1 MPDMSQRP
9 WWSPGAGDPVSRTE
23 RAAQLV
29 DALMKVPVLDTLRSR
44 RLCVETALERL
55 GQRLSVAEF
64 DEKKP
69 HLVEMVKVFG
79 GVPEG
84 WRELT
89 GAVRFLAHYDLPSEQ
104 AAALAVGPAPHLG
117 DSEQRRELA
126 SLLAGLDRQNVPEL
140 ERIFAF
146 AAGDGFGPLPASV
159 RTAWE
164 AYELLEN
171 CNVPPDGVSRSVRFV
186 QEVAYVVGP
195 ELGDALRQWLSRD
208 VRASVDEGVEAMRL
222 LDNVRRST
230 GRWRE
235 AAEGTAY
242 VVVRLHPC
250 EDSAEH
256 VWLTCWTSTGG
267 SWEPRQR
274 DDRRLPLSDVPARVA
289 ALVDQEEARLRH
301 HRGGVVLEFI
311 LPVDM
316 VNTPVEEW
324 PRAAPFGSAAQDAA
338 FAAPFGMEYKVV
350 IRSLERMDALHLHR
364 VWNERWQVLTGGGA
378 ASVHRCEKGDG
389 SQRQHLYAKLKQ
401 DPSIALMTLGSPPD
415 DEAGRRELVLGLQVG
430 LPVLLWA
437 HEGAL
442 SDREHAVVHT
452 LSDAGGWDAL
462 LDHVTRLHFSPGT
475 RDDGRED
482 AMRSRIA
489 VLWDDPSRLPEVPE
503 SAG

>member
-1 MPDMSQRP
+1 MPEMSEHP
-9 WWSPGAGDPVSRTE
+9 LWITSPGHQVSRGE
-23 RAAQLV
+23 RATQLV
-29 DALMKVPVLDTLRSR
+29 DALMKVPVLDTVRSR
-44 RLCVETALERL
+44 RLCIETALERL

-64 DEKKP
+64 DERKL

-79 GVPEG
+79 SVPEG

-104 AAALAVGPAPHLG
+104 AAALAGGPAPHLG
-117 DSEQRRELA
+117 DSRQRRELA
-126 SLLAGLDRQNVPEL
+126 SLLGGLDRQSVPEL

-146 AAGDGFGPLPASV
+146 AAGDGFGPLPSGV

-171 CNVPPDGVSRSVRFV
+171 CNVPSDGVSRCVRFA
-186 QEVAYVVGP
+186 QEVGYVVGP
-195 ELGDALRQWLSRD
+195 ELGDALRQWLSRE
-208 VRASVDEGVEAMRL
+208 VRSSTGEGVEAMRL
-222 LDNVRRST
+222 LSDVRRGT
-230 GRWRE
+230 GRWRQ
-235 AAEGTAY
+235 AADGTAY
-242 VVVRLHPC
+242 LVIRLHPC
-250 EDSAEH
+250 EESSEH

-267 SWEPRQR
+267 SWQPRQR
-274 DDRRLPLSDVPARVA
+274 DDRRLPLSQVPARVA

-324 PRAAPFGSAAQDAA
+324 PRAAPFGATGGDSA

-364 VWNERWQVLTGGGA
+364 VWNERWQVLTNGGGA
-378 ASVHRCEKGDG
+378 NVHRCEQGDG
-389 SQRQHLYAKLKQ
+389 SEQHRLYVKLKQ
-401 DPSIALMTLGSPPD
+401 DSSISLMTLGSPPD
-415 DEAGRRELVLGLQVG
+415 DEAGRRELMLGLQVG

-437 HEGAL
+437 HQGAL
-442 SDREHAVVHT
+442 SDREYAAVHT

-475 RDDGRED
+475 RDDGHEGV
-482 AMRSRIA
+482 MRSRIA